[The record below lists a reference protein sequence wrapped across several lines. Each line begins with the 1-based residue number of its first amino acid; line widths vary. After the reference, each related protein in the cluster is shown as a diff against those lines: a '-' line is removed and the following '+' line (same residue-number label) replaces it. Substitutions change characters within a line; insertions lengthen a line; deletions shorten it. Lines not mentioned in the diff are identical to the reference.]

1 MRTTKRLLSI
11 LLSAVMLFGAVS
23 VGVVAY
29 AEDSTFEGWVKD
41 LAYAFF
47 ATDIDGEIVYDSE
60 TQLPATSL
68 VADATQYT
76 VTNSSEDYQYESD
89 TDETPVRALRYM
101 HRVTALDNS
110 DHDIEKALNT
120 FISIAERKISYTYGD
135 GDYTPALLAD
145 DVSEI
150 LRLYKVGGEYLFLDG
165 YTYIVDAL
173 GNFVTRSTD
182 KTYEVALDPETSS
195 YQPRYFQDEEQS
207 GGQVYTD
214 LYDAVH
220 ESAQN
225 IRKDIREGNMREGT
239 LFEALNI
246 DEIIHYFVGNCTA
259 VNAGNWFHDY
269 EFRVVTDMDT
279 VLRTEAPTDAS
290 VELHDKTVKWHM
302 TRLWDDS
309 RTRAYYVNTYST
321 GADAAGGI
329 EIEVRPYVVNNDRE
343 ALTQLAGTFNSYFS
357 SYLADT
363 NAERKGIQSV
373 LSSRTDA
380 QLVQDVYPDLT
391 ENYDV
396 FTKYSVAA
404 VKNFFGQDAYEYMSL
419 LTLAK
424 PIRGSIRSDR
434 HVDETYLPEHEYDDV
449 FGWDASY
456 KVTNTRLYSVID
468 SIDALMKSR
477 RVGEI
482 IQSFINVQS
491 RENAN
496 MAFYNQHWDTTAEY
510 LKMVIQNFLFSD
522 DIINALMKFLYP
534 MLCSLLDKNISNAFV
549 GKIIE
554 DNVPNVIDDI
564 VAWLA
569 DGVLDAD
576 NGGYLAL
583 IYAALASVKV
593 GITPQ
598 GVAFCMHNAGLDA
611 YFPNIH
617 NLLYNAKGGSRKGAG
632 RNSNATPG
640 YEQAVGA
647 EDDAYC
653 EYRSYV
659 SGGNLVVEP
668 TGNSRWM
675 DVDWDQMVWGI
686 NGDEEKFKHAL
697 VAALSPLAPL
707 LAVILGNEKLNLHLA
722 NIASQKLRIVVEDLG
737 LYDPVLLPL
746 LEALGIGEINDIS
759 GVIQDNKLKSHEE
772 FKTLAAPMEEA
783 DGFTRATDMLRFMEE
798 GIVNPLITWVTE
810 VVLKDPISTICK
822 LLPNISYYLTSEA
835 FLKSIKQIKL
845 PLKLQITVHV
855 ITDWGDVG
863 PWTVYT
869 LDIEDLLKDKL
880 DFLDSLQGVIDLI
893 GVGVDSGVPIVGY
906 MVPLGE
912 DGYTGKVYPSTSSNY
927 NSATM
932 TQPVKGGDAYHFTAE
947 AQYGHTD
954 ENPIAW
960 VQSDGTWSVDVND
973 GHPVLGINAYGEV
986 NYTGKDSLD
995 TGTYSLYQQPVGYV
1009 NNSDGSVTVSQ
1020 DPTHTIPV
1028 YCYYNVNGA
1037 RTVNYPGAN
1046 ANFTVV
1052 KTDVNPYVEM
1062 SVAGYMNT
1070 AGYVKTSR
1078 VSDEDV
1084 QNYPAP
1090 VYAYYEYEETVN
1102 AGTSLEDTVTRRT
1115 VFLPAGIEDY
1125 KLVTSVEN
1133 FRAEAALPPLME
1145 GKLQASGT
1153 LAQVSSLRT
1162 VSMTTN
1168 DGNWASG
1175 TRKAIVLNTY
1185 VENGQAVGH
1194 DTKGLVLLYVF
1205 RYLFAALKY
1214 RPYTGSGYGSDYTL
1228 LDALKLDQ
1236 DMLNRNLFYGL
1247 TLGEIIDNI
1256 ALHPDECIAALYEL
1270 IQKNES
1276 GEIWHVDQTNPKN
1289 VAISAGS
1296 PYKYKITYPDYYHD
1310 TIADAVRRYDDYN
1323 YGTAA
1328 LYSEYWS
1335 KEDASYVAENLDEL
1349 INNVLA
1355 MLKLDNEFKIGDT
1368 TIRLSDYQGI
1378 SDLLDALL
1386 ADVFFNNEMLSTIA
1400 NAVYTNL
1407 DNLGVDLRVI
1417 LGSGLDIDYSKK
1429 AMAYALAY
1437 AFRDAEGFNI
1447 PNDYGENTIV
1457 KNLMDEAAA
1466 ERVDGDDILDE
1477 FGNVVMTAAETRKYK
1492 ENTFYR
1498 FEDEYIDEDT
1508 GYTVAGRKVAYD
1520 WGYDNPA
1527 IRRAYDDRAIFLN
1540 ALSAIF
1546 SPFALVI
1553 RYIAAGE
1560 DLSVLGVVNIPG
1572 YEGYA
1577 YSWINIMEAFG
1588 ATRDL
1593 ISYRDYLTYSYT
1605 AIDQTDEYDYDTS
1618 KVRDDGTP
1626 LDSGDIL
1633 IRNYNS
1639 IFYLLK
1645 PMFNW
1650 MQDLIQDPL
1659 QYLLDVI
1666 PNLMFYLSIGAF
1678 SDCINNLVH
1687 FAYVLLYML
1696 QPVVDL
1702 MPLVN
1707 KFLAN
1712 ISLGDFDLNL
1722 SLPLDID
1729 LNALLNGLISTY
1741 LTDELLTFEIE
1752 NKNIPTGTETVE
1764 VQKEVLDDNGDVML
1778 DDQGNVVTVTAQEER
1793 TVYQTATLKITLPYI
1808 DFTTLCCGELQL
1820 DRPSIST
1827 STNYVTINSG
1837 NGGDM
1842 ITLLLRLVLDTLFY
1856 KDNNENLTNFMIGFF
1871 QLNDE
1876 EHNDRFLRE
1885 IMNALYTWSMEQSIP
1900 DKILKGLFT
1909 VYKYLVPLSG
1919 KLADRFKKVDFSLID
1934 LFSSI
1939 DDMPRF
1945 ISYVTQLLDA
1955 GSATTST
1962 DSPTNPSAHTTT
1974 VDSSGLSGFAKLIA
1988 ALKNFFSAIANFF
2001 ARLFGMA

>member
-47 ATDIDGEIVYDSE
+47 DTDIDGEIVYDSE

-195 YQPRYFQDEEQS
+195 YQPRYFAAEEET
-207 GGQVYTD
+207 GGQTYTD

-225 IRKDIREGNMREGT
+225 IRKDIREGNMREVT

-449 FGWDASY
+449 FGWDATY

-496 MAFYNQHWDTTAEY
+496 MAFYNRSWDTTAEY
-510 LKMVIQNFLFSD
+510 LQMLIENFLFSD
-522 DIINALMKFLYP
+522 NIINALMKFIYP
-534 MLCSLLDKNISNAFV
+534 MLTNLLDKNLTNSFISSA
-549 GKIIE
+549 IH
-554 DNVPNVIDDI
+554 DNVSVG
-564 VAWLA
+564 ASLLESLA
-569 DGVLDAD
+569 EEVTDAD
-576 NGGYLAL
+576 NGGYLAV
-583 IYAALASVKV
+583 IYAALATAGV
-593 GITPQ
+593 GLTPA
-598 GVAFCMHNAGLDA
+598 GVAWSMHKTGLRDEFPLVYNHLFNAQ
-611 YFPNIH
+611 
-617 NLLYNAKGGSRKGAG
+617 GGSRYGAG
-632 RNSNATPG
+632 VDQNREVMRLG
-640 YEQAVGA
+640 GIDYYGVGA
-647 EDDAYC
+647 EGDAWYL
-653 EYRSYV
+653 
-659 SGGNLVVEP
+659 N
-668 TGNSRWM
+668 RWK

-686 NGDEEKFKHAL
+686 NGDDEKFGAAL
-697 VAALSPLAPL
+697 TAALSPFAAL
-707 LAVILGNEKLNLHLA
+707 LACILGENDV
-722 NIASQKLRIVVEDLG
+722 VVELGEFGTLDLG
-737 LYDPVLLPL
+737 AKIQDLPLYNSVLLPL
-746 LEALGIGEINDIS
+746 LECLGLGDINALGDITYA
-759 GVIQDNKLKSHEE
+759 NKLKTHAE
-772 FKTLAAPMEEA
+772 FKQLANTDFS
-783 DGFTRATDMLRFMEE
+783 DGTNTKNFIQQ
-798 GIVNPLITWVTE
+798 GIVNPLLKWVTD
-810 VVLKDPISTICK
+810 VVLVDPISTVCN
-822 LLPNISYYLTSEA
+822 LLPNISYYLTSTA
-835 FLKSIKQIKL
+835 LLNSIKDIEV
-845 PLKLQITVHV
+845 PLRLRIDGLLIH
-855 ITDWGDVG
+855 TDFK
-863 PWTVYT
+863 VYT
-869 LDIEDLLKDKL
+869 LKVADLLKDKL
-880 DFLDSLQGVIDLI
+880 NFLDSLQGVIDLI

-906 MVPLGE
+906 MIPLGE
-912 DGYTGKVYPSTSSNY
+912 DGYTGKVYPTSSSSY
-927 NSATM
+927 NATTM

-947 AQYGHTD
+947 EQYGHTD

-973 GHPVLGINAYGEV
+973 GHPVLGINAYNEV

-1009 NNSDGSVTVSQ
+1009 NNADGSVTVSQ
-1020 DPTHTIPV
+1020 DSTHTVPV
-1028 YCYYNVNGA
+1028 YCYYNVNGT
-1037 RTVNYPGAN
+1037 RTVNYPGSN
-1046 ANFTVV
+1046 ASFTVV

-1090 VYAYYEYEETVN
+1090 VYAYYEYEETIN
-1102 AGTSLEDTVTRRT
+1102 AGTPLEDTVTRRT
-1115 VFLPAGIEDY
+1115 VFLPSGTEDY
-1125 KLVTSVEN
+1125 ELVTSVEN

-1185 VENGQAVGH
+1185 IENGQSVGF

-1214 RPYTGSGYGSDYTL
+1214 RPITGSGTYSTDYTI
-1228 LDALKLDQ
+1228 LDALGLNQ

-1270 IQKNES
+1270 FQKNES
-1276 GEIWHVDQTNPKN
+1276 GEIWHVDQTDPKN

-1437 AFRDAEGFNI
+1437 AFRNADGFNI
-1447 PNDYGENTIV
+1447 PDDYGENSIV

-1827 STNYVTINSG
+1827 SQNYVTINSG

-1885 IMNALYTWSMEQSIP
+1885 IMNALYSWSMEQSIP